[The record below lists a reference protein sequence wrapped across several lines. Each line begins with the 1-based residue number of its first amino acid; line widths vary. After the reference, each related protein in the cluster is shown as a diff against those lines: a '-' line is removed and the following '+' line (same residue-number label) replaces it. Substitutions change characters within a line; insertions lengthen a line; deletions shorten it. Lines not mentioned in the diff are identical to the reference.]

1 MNDKELLTH
10 LESSAKKDF
19 EYFSNPKKERRER
32 WTASEFLSIMCVEHQ
47 NEELNSPDQRSKVD
61 VHFRDAR
68 FQVKELTDLNMR
80 RGKLY

>member
-1 MNDKELLTH
+1 
-10 LESSAKKDF
+10 
-19 EYFSNPKKERRER
+19 
-32 WTASEFLSIMCVEHQ
+32 MCVEHQ

-68 FQVKELTDLNMR
+68 FQVKELTDPNMR